1 MKPSN
6 YGSQVLVIG
15 DDSERVEPMVSA
27 LGQFFPVAQ
36 IQRTSTLRLG
46 APEQNFQNTRAL
58 VLLWESNSLQDW
70 RTLLEQKTVSKRSC
84 EGIVCDVA
92 TQWGDP
98 LLRRTAAFA
107 KSLSREEVTFL
118 GEFGVGLVQGMSS
131 DKADWPQDH
140 QKFAQRLHKLISLED
155 DDGGTPAEKSVRRF
169 ERVLKSWSYSTD
181 NEKIYASDELL
192 RTLGDTARYC
202 ELMSRRALLENDPKT
217 AEQWLRRAV
226 DKNPNYLRAL
236 QGLADIHIE
245 LGRLQEALAILEKLK
260 LNNPRHPKRLAQIAE
275 CHLALGE
282 FERADKSFS
291 RSLSVDEHSLQVRED
306 LARVKL
312 GLGDYDSAK
321 LLLQNCGD
329 VSRVA
334 SYLNAYGIQL
344 VRAGRYEESI
354 EHYKKAQLV
363 LPTNTNRHQILFNI
377 GLAYAKWGRY
387 TEARQYAQLALA
399 RDPNY
404 AKAAQLLR
412 TMEDRLT

>member
-1 MKPSN
+1 MKPLN
-6 YGSQVLVIG
+6 YGSQLIVVG
-15 DDSERVEPMVSA
+15 DDSERAEHMAIA
-27 LGQFFPVAQ
+27 LGHVFPGVQ
-36 IQRTSTLRLG
+36 IQRTSTLRLS
-46 APEQNFQNTRAL
+46 APEHTLQRVEAI
-58 VLLWESNSLQDW
+58 VLLWETNSMQDW
-70 RTLLEQKTVSKRSC
+70 RTLLDQKTASNRSF
-84 EGIVCDVA
+84 EGIVCDLA
-92 TQWGDP
+92 TQYGDP
-98 LLRRTAAFA
+98 LLRRTAVLA
-107 KSLSREEVTFL
+107 KALSREEVTFL
-118 GEFGVGLVQGMSS
+118 GEFGAGLVQAMSS
-131 DKADWPQDH
+131 DKSAWSQDH
-140 QKFAQRLHKLISLED
+140 QKFAQRLQKLISLENE
-155 DDGGTPAEKSVRRF
+155 DGGTPAEKSIRRF
-169 ERVLKSWSYSTD
+169 ERVLKNWAYSTD
-181 NEKIYASDELL
+181 NEKIFASDELL

-202 ELMSRRALLENDPKT
+202 ELMSRRALLENDTKT

-226 DKNPNYLRAL
+226 DKNPNFLRAL
-236 QGLADIHIE
+236 QGLADVQIE
-245 LGRLQEALAILEKLK
+245 LGQIQPALAILEKLK

-275 CHLALGE
+275 CQLALGE
-282 FERADKSFS
+282 LERADKSFS
-291 RSLSVDEHSLQVRED
+291 RSLSLDQHAPQVRED

-312 GLGDYDSAK
+312 GLGDYEAAK
-321 LLLQNCGD
+321 LLLEHCGD

-399 RDPNY
+399 REPNY

>member
-1 MKPSN
+1 
-6 YGSQVLVIG
+6 
-15 DDSERVEPMVSA
+15 
-27 LGQFFPVAQ
+27 
-36 IQRTSTLRLG
+36 
-46 APEQNFQNTRAL
+46 
-58 VLLWESNSLQDW
+58 
-70 RTLLEQKTVSKRSC
+70 
-84 EGIVCDVA
+84 
-92 TQWGDP
+92 
-98 LLRRTAAFA
+98 
-107 KSLSREEVTFL
+107 
-118 GEFGVGLVQGMSS
+118 
-131 DKADWPQDH
+131 
-140 QKFAQRLHKLISLED
+140 
-155 DDGGTPAEKSVRRF
+155 
-169 ERVLKSWSYSTD
+169 
-181 NEKIYASDELL
+181 
-192 RTLGDTARYC
+192 
-202 ELMSRRALLENDPKT
+202 MSRRALLENDPKT

-329 VSRVA
+329 VSKVA